1 MVERKAT
8 SYLDQETQHNTSQ
21 RVAIIYDVKN
31 DHDFDQ
37 KNQEKDVSNR
47 DKKISKNC
55 EDYQIKIPARH
66 LSCR

>member
-31 DHDFDQ
+31 DHDFDK
-37 KNQEKDVSNR
+37 KNQEKDVFKQRQEN
-47 DKKISKNC
+47 KQK
-55 EDYQIKIPARH
+55 
-66 LSCR
+66 L